1 MIKFK
6 IPGVCSERLA
16 FRGKKETK
24 ITIFEEWPLM
34 DDPELTLEDR
44 QEICVTIEDI
54 TFYIKKNELKD
65 LIDVLKLAYQNIEKA
80 EEMFKRGDFGND

>member
-6 IPGVCSERLA
+6 IPGTCSERLA

-65 LIDVLKLAYQNIEKA
+65 LIDVLKMAYQNIEKA
-80 EEMFKRGDFGND
+80 EEMFKKGEFIHD